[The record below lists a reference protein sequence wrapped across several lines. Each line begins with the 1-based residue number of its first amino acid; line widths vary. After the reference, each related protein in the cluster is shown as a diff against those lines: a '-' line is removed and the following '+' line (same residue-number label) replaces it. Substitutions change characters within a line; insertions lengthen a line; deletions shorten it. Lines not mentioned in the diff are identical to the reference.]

1 MIRPGS
7 GNPDFGIQEIFP
19 CDNRSPGLWA
29 MVYGY
34 RFQSLRAHL
43 WSHDASKIATLHA
56 KNREKLPHGIMERLH
71 NPPLVAE

>member
-1 MIRPGS
+1 MNYLKVVTSQQKQVG
-7 GNPDFGIQEIFP
+7 GG
-19 CDNRSPGLWA
+19 GLNHFCQLS

-43 WSHDASKIATLHA
+43 WSHDASKMTILHA